1 VDPAEAIEILSR
13 VSPIEDYLPALK
25 DALVA
30 PSVSD
35 DALVELV
42 VRRARRGTLDG
53 ALVAVLAQKRPAA
66 AAAIPGRLGT
76 PPKSIGQPGLILTEM
91 ERDRA
96 IFDAWGDFM
105 FDAIASL
112 WPQVIGALGR
122 ISDPAMERF
131 LALLEERDPDFLCQR
146 LDRITRE
153 GGVLDY
159 RDNVTSKGYV
169 EALPRFMP
177 LVIRA
182 ALSQCGERARPF
194 LRDLLQAPAAARRS
208 EIAWLISRN
217 PDEVAGI
224 VADQAFANLLDDRGM
239 DYAAYK
245 DVEGRRGYVYAHLQ
259 ILLRAGQSCDDVER
273 RLNVAVA
280 ALREQGETP
289 SPYVLERL
297 AYFGDKGPAHS
308 LKCTLR

>member
-1 VDPAEAIEILSR
+1 
-13 VSPIEDYLPALK
+13 
-25 DALVA
+25 
-30 PSVSD
+30 
-35 DALVELV
+35 
-42 VRRARRGTLDG
+42 
-53 ALVAVLAQKRPAA
+53 
-66 AAAIPGRLGT
+66 
-76 PPKSIGQPGLILTEM
+76 
-91 ERDRA
+91 
-96 IFDAWGDFM
+96 M

-208 EIAWLISRN
+208 EIAWLISQK
-217 PDEVAGI
+217 PDDFAGT

-239 DYAAYK
+239 DYWAYK

-259 ILLRAGQSCDDVER
+259 ILLRAGQSCDDVKR
-273 RLNVAVA
+273 QLNAAVA

-297 AYFGDKGPAHS
+297 AYFDDKGPARS